1 MRRALTLSLSFSGVL
16 LLLGACTSQAPAP
29 RPSPVAATTKPSP
42 TPSPLA
48 LTIDEATK
56 AADVFLAADDVIRSM
71 GDGRMALERA
81 RDGQDPL
88 VLAEYRSSENRP
100 IRYSWGPRTEIVPRL
115 PKGVTPWFA
124 TVAERR
130 HGKEK
135 QTAIMTFMKEG
146 EAWQR
151 GFTTLL
157 NGDAVLP
164 EIEKDTEGYA
174 TPLDARDQS
183 IAISPNL
190 LGPLHATVAEEGP
203 KGFTSDLIEEGPLTK
218 GFYDDIHT
226 QMAFYKVEGY
236 DYKSIF
242 AAAASYPVQAVRTAD
257 GGGLLFYTLTRTT
270 QWIPVLP
277 NAVGG
282 NLPIPEDAKWDLT
295 NPQIVKDRRIQETQQ
310 FLALVPPRTSVARAE
325 IIAYDGHITQA
336 SATQ

>member
-1 MRRALTLSLSFSGVL
+1 MRRALTFPMAILVL
-16 LLLGACTSQAPAP
+16 AGCTSQAPVP
-29 RPSPVAATTKPSP
+29 KPSPVAATSKPSP
-42 TPSPLA
+42 TPAPPA
-48 LTIDEATK
+48 LTIDEATA
-56 AADVFLAADDVIRSM
+56 AADVFLGTDDVIRSM

-100 IRYSWGPRTEIVPRL
+100 IRYSWGPRTLIVPRL

-124 TVAERR
+124 AVAERTNGDER
-130 HGKEK
+130 

-146 EAWQR
+146 QSWQR

-157 NGDAVLP
+157 NDGAVLP
-164 EIEKDTEGYA
+164 EIEKDAEGYA
-174 TPLDARDQS
+174 TLLDARDQS

-203 KGFTSDLIEEGPLTK
+203 GGFTSALIKEGPLTK
-218 GFYDDIHT
+218 GFFDDIGA
-226 QMAFYKVEGY
+226 QKKIYEKAGY
-236 DYKSIF
+236 DYISIF

-257 GGGLLFYTLTRTT
+257 GGGLLSYTLTRTT

-282 NLPIPEDAKWDLT
+282 HLPIPPDAKWDLT
-295 NPQIVKDRRIQETQQ
+295 TTEILKDRRIQETQQ
-310 FLALVPPRTSVARAE
+310 FLAVVPPRTSKAPAE
-325 IIAYDGHITQA
+325 IIAYDGRITQA
-336 SATQ
+336 SATE